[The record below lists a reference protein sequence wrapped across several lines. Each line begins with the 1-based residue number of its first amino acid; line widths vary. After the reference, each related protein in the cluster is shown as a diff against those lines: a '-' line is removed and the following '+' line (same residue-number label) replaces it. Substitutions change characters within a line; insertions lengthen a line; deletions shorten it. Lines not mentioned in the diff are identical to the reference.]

1 VIATNGSNDKVEID
15 SKAAKS
21 MDKKT
26 FVSDERGIDN
36 CRMGANGT
44 DDLMYNVHEYR
55 SGG

>member
-1 VIATNGSNDKVEID
+1 MEID
-15 SKAAKS
+15 SKAAKN

-55 SGG
+55 SGDKYRGDGYT